1 MNMPGFNAESS
12 LGPTMGTYW
21 GDPQFSASAT
31 GEVSMQQ
38 FRSSFFG
45 GRFGIRLTCCK
56 ADDGTR
62 PLFCRTRTV
71 LPFEQCRC
79 GHDFDGFPI
88 FLCSSTATR
97 G

>member
-1 MNMPGFNAESS
+1 MSIPGFNAESS
-12 LGPTMGTYW
+12 LGPTMSTYRAKSR
-21 GDPQFSASAT
+21 FSGSGP

-38 FRSSFFG
+38 FRSLLG
-45 GRFGIRLTCCK
+45 GRLGTTLTCCK

-71 LPFEQCRC
+71 FPFEQCRC

-88 FLCSSTATR
+88 FLCSSVATR